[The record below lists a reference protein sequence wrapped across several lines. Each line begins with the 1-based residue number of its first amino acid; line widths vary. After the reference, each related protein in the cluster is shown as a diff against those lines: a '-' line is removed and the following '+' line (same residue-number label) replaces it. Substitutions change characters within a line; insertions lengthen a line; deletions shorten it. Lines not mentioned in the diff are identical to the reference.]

1 MKRSLIIDDQ
11 IEPRGFIERCFKAE
25 GWHVDTAVDGVEG
38 LEKAKTRTYHLIIL
52 DLMMPRLSGEEF
64 LKSIREWS
72 KVPIVVVSGKV
83 DPKEKVIALDLGADD
98 YLAKPFSIEELKARI
113 RAVWRRDNGEAIDAP
128 RYFRSEELEID
139 FNVRRVAVS
148 GTEIRLNPHTFET
161 LKLLVTHRGE
171 VVTTNTIRKHVWGDV
186 ETELHTLQVA
196 VSNLRKALGRNK
208 DWIENIHGVG
218 YRFLG

>member
-1 MKRSLIIDDQ
+1 M
-11 IEPRGFIERCFKAE
+11 
-25 GWHVDTAVDGVEG
+25 
-38 LEKAKTRTYHLIIL
+38 IIL